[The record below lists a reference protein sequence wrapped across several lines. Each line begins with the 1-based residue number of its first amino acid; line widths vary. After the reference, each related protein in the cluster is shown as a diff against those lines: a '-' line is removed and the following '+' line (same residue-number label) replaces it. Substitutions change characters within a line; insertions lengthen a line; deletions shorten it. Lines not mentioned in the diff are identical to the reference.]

1 MSALEDRPA
10 QHASID
16 LPQIAT
22 IIRTHKI
29 FVFAVTFCFVCISL
43 LYVFLAT
50 PTYKVDVLLK
60 PTDAKTSL
68 SGMSAQLGS
77 LGGLANLAGI
87 NMNANTSAE
96 PLAVL
101 TSREFTGAF
110 IEDEHLLPVLYSG
123 RWDQVRN
130 DWKPSRF
137 FDPPDIRDAIVR
149 FNKSIRSIQEDK
161 KTGFVTMS
169 IEWKNPLTAANW
181 ANTLVERLNERMRSR
196 ALTEAELNVGYLK
209 EELASANAV
218 SLQQSISHVL
228 ESELQKL
235 MLAKATKEYSFKIL
249 DHAVPSKRPAW
260 PRPFLIISIAAF
272 VGVTTSCLFL
282 LLQYSLRSSGTT

>member
-1 MSALEDRPA
+1 
-10 QHASID
+10 
-16 LPQIAT
+16 
-22 IIRTHKI
+22 
-29 FVFAVTFCFVCISL
+29 
-43 LYVFLAT
+43 
-50 PTYKVDVLLK
+50 
-60 PTDAKTSL
+60 
-68 SGMSAQLGS
+68 
-77 LGGLANLAGI
+77 
-87 NMNANTSAE
+87 
-96 PLAVL
+96 
-101 TSREFTGAF
+101 
-110 IEDEHLLPVLYSG
+110 
-123 RWDQVRN
+123 
-130 DWKPSRF
+130 
-137 FDPPDIRDAIVR
+137 
-149 FNKSIRSIQEDK
+149 
-161 KTGFVTMS
+161 MS